1 MRPPLNVFYIAELN
15 GLLNFNVFKEVKV
28 LLVVMVVRVGA
39 GEGDLA
45 LLALARLVVV
55 VDVLLHL
62 QRALQYLA
70 ARRTRLKETTKI
82 MTKL

>member
-1 MRPPLNVFYIAELN
+1 
-15 GLLNFNVFKEVKV
+15 
-28 LLVVMVVRVGA
+28 MVEGVGA

-62 QRALQYLA
+62 QGPLQHLA
-70 ARRTRLKETTKI
+70 TWRTSLIKEI
-82 MTKL
+82 TKLIFSVLI